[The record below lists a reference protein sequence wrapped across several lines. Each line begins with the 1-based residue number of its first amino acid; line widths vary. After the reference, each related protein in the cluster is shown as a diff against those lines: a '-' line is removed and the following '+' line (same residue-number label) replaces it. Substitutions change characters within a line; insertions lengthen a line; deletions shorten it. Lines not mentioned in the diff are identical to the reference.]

1 MNMPAETL
9 RSFLAG
15 GSIFTAIQTIKN
27 FPFFAGDA
35 ATDLDYMLTLNYGQR
50 QLFSAF
56 IDLPV
61 NTVSK
66 HIVKLYGDK
75 WDGLI
80 KFNESGANI
89 GASSNIKTTGKQK
102 TKGVKSDNT
111 DVTNKVSAYNSDDLI
126 VDTGSN
132 NVVNENTTQ
141 DVDNDSLVEVYNLE
155 TAFNNLSLVEK
166 TNIINVVLKDVA
178 TYLTVSVYC

>member
-50 QLFSAF
+50 QMFSAF

-61 NTVSK
+61 NTVSN

-102 TKGVKSDNT
+102 TKGVKTDNS
-111 DVTNKVSAYNSDDLI
+111 DVTNKVSAFNSDDLLT
-126 VDTGSN
+126 DTGSTTTETGNKTGTVN
-132 NVVNENTTQ
+132 NDVTEETFNLKTLFEN
-141 DVDNDSLVEVYNLE
+141 LPYVEQ
-155 TAFNNLSLVEK
+155 TS
-166 TNIINVVLKDVA
+166 IINVVIKDVSN
-178 TYLTVSVYC
+178 YLTVSIY

>member
-1 MNMPAETL
+1 METPVNL
-9 RSFLAG
+9 RSYLTG
-15 GSIFTAIQTIKN
+15 GSIFTAIQTVEN
-27 FPFFAGDA
+27 FPFFTDNSP
-35 ATDLDYMLTLNYGQR
+35 TDLDYMLSINYGNR
-50 QLFSAF
+50 QMFSAF
-56 IDLPV
+56 IDVPV
-61 NTVSK
+61 NTVAK

-75 WDGLI
+75 WTQLI
-80 KFNESGANI
+80 TFNSTAVNF
-89 GASSNIKTTGKQK
+89 GASSSTKTTGSQK
-102 TKGVKSDNT
+102 TTGVKNDTSEA
-111 DVTNKVSAYNSDDLI
+111 TNKVSAYNSDDLI

-132 NVVNENTTQ
+132 NVANENTTK